1 MVLNSQEIARSLW
14 ALSKKD
20 NSEKNINH
28 FIEYLKKTGQI
39 SLLAKA
45 HEYLKRFGQQEKVHE
60 TLVIYSRHP
69 LSEDSIKEI
78 KIFVGAPD
86 NTEITNELSDD
97 VIGSFQASYR
107 GVVYDGTIANALTQ
121 MSRLLES

>member
-14 ALSKKD
+14 TLSKKE
-20 NSEKNINH
+20 NSETSVDQ
-28 FIEYLKKTGQI
+28 FIDYLKKTGQI

-45 HEYLKRFGQQEKVHE
+45 HGYLQRYSEHETAHE
-60 TLVIYSRHP
+60 TLVIYSRHL
-69 LSEDSIKEI
+69 LSEDSLKEV
-78 KIFVGAPD
+78 KSFVGASE
-86 NTEITNELSDD
+86 NTPVTNILSDS

-121 MSRLLES
+121 MTRLLES

>member
-45 HEYLKRFGQQEKVHE
+45 YEYLKRFGQQEKVHE